1 MHIFGPKG
9 SISSQYSFAIVLG
22 IIITSSLLAATGVNS
37 ILITSG
43 IALMIVLVASLRNG
57 SLASRAAIGGISA
70 MTALFAVYAA
80 GFLLSTNTEFV
91 LQNIWLLYGTS
102 LDMRI
107 VGVPLTELL
116 WGLAFGA
123 LAAIL

>member
-1 MHIFGPKG
+1 
-9 SISSQYSFAIVLG
+9 
-22 IIITSSLLAATGVNS
+22 
-37 ILITSG
+37 
-43 IALMIVLVASLRNG
+43 
-57 SLASRAAIGGISA
+57 